1 MKNYIIMKDDI
12 FLYGYLTH
20 GRHNKEI
27 YDLCQEGKATL
38 IYNDTILENY
48 ETICKNCTGPF
59 PLNDEFYA
67 EIEKVKKY
75 GIKMNKEE
83 IEEFAKQ
90 MTDNIYIVLAS
101 TLSWKDKSPQGN
113 NGFTIIDIDE
123 VPTIK

>member
-1 MKNYIIMKDDI
+1 MKDDI